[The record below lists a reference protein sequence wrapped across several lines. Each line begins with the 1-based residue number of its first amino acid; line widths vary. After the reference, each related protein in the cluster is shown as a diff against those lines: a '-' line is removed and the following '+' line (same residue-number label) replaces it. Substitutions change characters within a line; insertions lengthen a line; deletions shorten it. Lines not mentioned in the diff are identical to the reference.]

1 MEHLRT
7 RNQLGGKQ
15 LQSIGSPV
23 SALAAFVAAVSSGV
37 VRDGAWNEDVRLA
50 KACHVSFPTSQRG
63 ELWRLGAVPRLL
75 VIKIA
80 FETKPTVTVSIL
92 LPSRLLLLYTSRMS
106 RHLAFTIPYAHQS

>member
-7 RNQLGGKQ
+7 RNQLSGGQ
-15 LQSIGSPV
+15 LQGTGSPV

-75 VIKIA
+75 YNHDC
-80 FETKPTVTVSIL
+80 TVTVSIP
-92 LPSRLLLLYTSRMS
+92 LPPWLLLLYTSSMS
-106 RHLAFTIPYAHQS
+106 RRLCPFTIPYAHQLQ